1 VFDNLGNLPLHP
13 LVVHAVV
20 VGIPLAA
27 LLAFLFAFPRTRSW
41 ARWPL
46 AITVV
51 GATGAT
57 YVAKQSGLALEAALA
72 IKPGNPVG
80 DLILKHS
87 LLASQLF
94 WIMIVFSIIGLLN
107 VFVVS
112 RGSAGST
119 DGGGSAGSTD
129 GGARQPAIVRI
140 VLPILLVAAAVVA
153 LVWIVRVGDLGAHAV
168 WNPTAPPMIP
178 F

>member
-1 VFDNLGNLPLHP
+1 MFDNLGNLPLHP

-27 LLAFLFAFPRTRSW
+27 LVAFLFAFPKTRSW

-46 AITVV
+46 AITVI

-57 YVAKQSGLALEAALA
+57 YVAKQSGLALEAALG

-112 RGSAGST
+112 RRSAGST
-119 DGGGSAGSTD
+119 DS
-129 GGARQPAIVRI
+129 GAQQPAIVRI

-153 LVWIVRVGDLGAHAV
+153 LVWIVRIGDLGAHAV

>member
-13 LVVHAVV
+13 LVVHAAV

-27 LLAFLFAFPRTRSW
+27 LLAFLFAFPKTREW

-51 GATGAT
+51 GATA
-57 YVAKQSGLALEAALA
+57 VAFVARQSGLAFEAALG

-80 DLILKHS
+80 DLISKHS
-87 LLASQLF
+87 MLANQLF
-94 WIMIVFSIIGLLN
+94 YIMIGFSVIALLN
-107 VFVVS
+107 VFLVAK
-112 RGSAGST
+112 RPADGAAKQSAVL
-119 DGGGSAGSTD
+119 
-129 GGARQPAIVRI
+129 RVE
-140 VLPILLVAAAVVA
+140 LPILLVAAAVVA
-153 LVWIVRVGDLGAHAV
+153 LAWIVRVGDLGARAV
-168 WNPTAPPMIP
+168 WNPTAPPL

>member
-27 LLAFLFAFPRTRSW
+27 LLAFLFAFPKTRSW

-46 AITVV
+46 AITVI

-57 YVAKQSGLALEAALA
+57 YVAKQSGLALEAALG

-80 DLILKHS
+80 DVILKHS

-112 RGSAGST
+112 RGSAG
-119 DGGGSAGSTD
+119 GTD
-129 GGARQPAIVRI
+129 GGARQPAVVRI

-153 LVWIVRVGDLGAHAV
+153 LVWIVRIGDLGAHAV

>member
-20 VGIPLAA
+20 VGVPLAA
-27 LLAFLFAFPRTRSW
+27 LLAFLFAFPKTREW

-46 AITVV
+46 AITLV
-51 GATGAT
+51 GATGVT
-57 YVAKQSGLALEAALA
+57 FVARQSGLALEAALG

-80 DLILKHS
+80 DLILRHS
-87 LLASQLF
+87 LLANQLF
-94 WIMIVFSIIGLLN
+94 YIMIGFTVIGLLN

-112 RGSAGST
+112 KRTADGVDGAAKQSA
-119 DGGGSAGSTD
+119 
-129 GGARQPAIVRI
+129 VLRI
-140 VLPILLVAAAVVA
+140 GLPILLVAAAVVA
-153 LVWIVRVGDLGAHAV
+153 LTWIVRVGDLGARAV
-168 WNPTAPPMIP
+168 WNPTAPPL

>member
-1 VFDNLGNLPLHP
+1 MFDNLGNLPLHP

-27 LLAFLFAFPRTRSW
+27 LVAFLFAFPKTRSW

-46 AITVV
+46 AITVI

-57 YVAKQSGLALEAALA
+57 YVAKQSGLALEAALG

-87 LLASQLF
+87 LLASQLL

-112 RGSAGST
+112 RRSAGST
-119 DGGGSAGSTD
+119 DS
-129 GGARQPAIVRI
+129 GAQQPAIVRI

-153 LVWIVRVGDLGAHAV
+153 LVWIVRIGDLGAHAV

>member
-1 VFDNLGNLPLHP
+1 
-13 LVVHAVV
+13 
-20 VGIPLAA
+20 
-27 LLAFLFAFPRTRSW
+27 
-41 ARWPL
+41 
-46 AITVV
+46 
-51 GATGAT
+51 
-57 YVAKQSGLALEAALA
+57 
-72 IKPGNPVG
+72 VG

-112 RGSAGST
+112 RGSAG
-119 DGGGSAGSTD
+119 GTD

>member
-1 VFDNLGNLPLHP
+1 
-13 LVVHAVV
+13 
-20 VGIPLAA
+20 
-27 LLAFLFAFPRTRSW
+27 
-41 ARWPL
+41 
-46 AITVV
+46 
-51 GATGAT
+51 
-57 YVAKQSGLALEAALA
+57 
-72 IKPGNPVG
+72 VG

-129 GGARQPAIVRI
+129 GGARQPAIVHI

>member
-1 VFDNLGNLPLHP
+1 VFDHLGNLPLHP

-27 LLAFLFAFPRTRSW
+27 LLAFLFAFPKTRSW

-46 AITVV
+46 AITVI

-57 YVAKQSGLALEAALA
+57 YVAKQSGLALEAALG
-72 IKPGNPVG
+72 IKPENPVG

-112 RGSAGST
+112 RRSAGST
-119 DGGGSAGSTD
+119 DR
-129 GGARQPAIVRI
+129 GAQQPAIVRI